1 MHGRHGRPKTVIV
14 RRFRLLGRGRVHRT
28 GEQGNDRK
36 NAESE
41 LRRNTRQGQ
50 EALKEQ
56 GKNKKYVAKTKS
68 ARRNARGDLQAV

>member
-1 MHGRHGRPKTVIV
+1 MHGRYGRSEIAIV

-56 GKNKKYVAKTKS
+56 GKIKNTS
-68 ARRNARGDLQAV
+68 

>member
-1 MHGRHGRPKTVIV
+1 M
-14 RRFRLLGRGRVHRT
+14 T

-56 GKNKKYVAKTKS
+56 GKIKNTS
-68 ARRNARGDLQAV
+68 